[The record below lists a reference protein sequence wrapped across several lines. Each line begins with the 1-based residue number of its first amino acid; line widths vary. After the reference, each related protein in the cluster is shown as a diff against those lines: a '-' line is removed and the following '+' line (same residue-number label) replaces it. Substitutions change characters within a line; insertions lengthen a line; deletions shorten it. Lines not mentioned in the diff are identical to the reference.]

1 MGAARLGRD
10 ADGTRRPMIASTP
23 RALSDALSPSHLK
36 AKLDYPG
43 EAAPTST
50 ISIGTCGTWT
60 LRAGAERELDGVA
73 IEAMGRSA
81 VMP

>member
-1 MGAARLGRD
+1 
-10 ADGTRRPMIASTP
+10 MIASTP